1 MCCEALCT
9 ALVVR
14 RKRSMEFVIEQTV
27 DAGRR
32 AGLAQ
37 RLEWPKRRSDS
48 GCLLQACGIPLR
60 GIYLRYDIGV
70 RHYDSCC
77 QKKDVPHA

>member
-48 GCLLQACGIPLR
+48 GCLLQSLR
-60 GIYLRYDIGV
+60 HTFTRYIFAV
-70 RHYDSCC
+70 
-77 QKKDVPHA
+77 